1 MDCKDELLSTP
12 AAESEGSPGAWP
24 HTGRSAAR
32 WSNRPT
38 LSLGCVPEACGRG
51 EQSAHPGAGG
61 VRALIACSAAGA
73 SSPDLLRHFQG
84 WDLVCP
90 FLGGGCWA
98 GPVWGCRGPQ
108 TSQLVPPRYQE
119 QEPCGHVC
127 RGHVCACV
135 CSCVC
140 VCGVLEAWAR
150 PRRWRPCFSIAPTLP
165 HHSGELWLPHQGR
178 GWGSA
183 ARSPALSTPAGPA
196 AAGALCPLPSPTGV
210 QLSL

>member
-1 MDCKDELLSTP
+1 MGCKDELLSTP

-38 LSLGCVPEACGRG
+38 LCLGCVPEACGRG

-140 VCGVLEAWAR
+140 VCVCVWCAGGLGKAKEVEAMFQHRPNPPPPQRGTVASSPGKGMGVSR
-150 PRRWRPCFSIAPTLP
+150 P
-165 HHSGELWLPHQGR
+165 
-178 GWGSA
+178 
-183 ARSPALSTPAGPA
+183 
-196 AAGALCPLPSPTGV
+196 
-210 QLSL
+210 